1 MEEIISSHEKDQLS
15 IQNEIIGQYQ
25 CSWPWKPS
33 FQHCAIRVNLPI
45 RLSSLS
51 NIIYFELEIVRKADA
66 TGIGLA
72 SEYFPL
78 CEKMPGWDE
87 HSFGIHSDDGKVFL
101 HQGNGE
107 PFCEPWNEDSIIV
120 GLGVDRNGTV
130 FFTKNGKFIKN
141 VVKLLLDYSLL
152 LYPTIG
158 ISDKTGKAAIIKL
171 ILEPPFL
178 FSFSDL
184 PPEES
189 TSYQYIATW
198 GHGNQGKLG
207 HGEKRSEAT
216 LRFIQSNISFV
227 SVSAGHDHSLA
238 ISTSGHIYSW
248 GSNARGQLGQGYDL
262 QDILTPT
269 LVPTNERFIQVSAG
283 YSHSLALSETKELYS
298 WGSDDNGALGLKD
311 KTFSF
316 TPQKID
322 CLSQDFQS
330 VSAGTFCSAAITDT
344 GLFIWGKWK
353 KPTYEPKNIFNGKL
367 QQLAVGNSYGISLS
381 DKGILYYWNDDEKL
395 KLLDDVSHLKFK
407 DISANYHHFAA
418 LTEDG
423 SACYDWTY
431 GQLDSFQ
438 LTYKES
444 RGRLNILK
452 EENGGHFVKIST
464 GWQHLLLL
472 ADTGDIY
479 STGRR
484 EFSGHPGA
492 TIPITSA
499 KKIPGFSDLVF
510 TNISAGTEHNI
521 VLFRNITLPWIFP
534 TDLLTHSTWEAIGIG
549 HNPPKK
555 LQLPCPHLFKT
566 PETNEYKRA
575 ESIFLNTLNGKGY
588 KINKIFVVQNE
599 AVETA
604 FNSEIQ
610 KLSQKWIHSSH
621 LFKKEDWKESHTSK
635 RQKVMDRFNQ
645 YCNQFDWNKKRD
657 IKIIPVVHG
666 TNESAVWGICNSGF
680 SSLALLNEGF
690 YGRGIY
696 FTSHIPYAASYS
708 KQDTEYIFIISFIIP
723 GNVFPVVEDPNGEE
737 SLKGKP
743 NKVGYQS
750 HYVSINKE
758 GFPPEDPKKAEYDEF
773 VIFQESQV
781 LPRYVVYATF
791 DKEVE
796 PNTLPDQITFPNI
809 FTRHS
814 LQSLLAQ
821 IQEISENPTIK
832 SQISPSELQMI
843 TNSMKKSL
851 SWLSLHPNQQKCN
864 QPFQLLKKPT
874 EIINKI
880 LLMQEQTQE
889 EIPQQEKNIDTPN
902 DSHFVVNTKEQS
914 ISQLQETIQHLHN
927 ENTELKKELLA
938 WKLRYEKLEAKM
950 KRNKKDSLST
960 SQNPLLDF
968 ILHQLPK

>member
-1 MEEIISSHEKDQLS
+1 M
-15 IQNEIIGQYQ
+15 
-25 CSWPWKPS
+25 
-33 FQHCAIRVNLPI
+33 
-45 RLSSLS
+45 
-51 NIIYFELEIVRKADA
+51 
-66 TGIGLA
+66 
-72 SEYFPL
+72 
-78 CEKMPGWDE
+78 
-87 HSFGIHSDDGKVFL
+87 
-101 HQGNGE
+101 
-107 PFCEPWNEDSIIV
+107 
-120 GLGVDRNGTV
+120 
-130 FFTKNGKFIKN
+130 
-141 VVKLLLDYSLL
+141 
-152 LYPTIG
+152 
-158 ISDKTGKAAIIKL
+158 
-171 ILEPPFL
+171 
-178 FSFSDL
+178 
-184 PPEES
+184 
-189 TSYQYIATW
+189 
-198 GHGNQGKLG
+198 
-207 HGEKRSEAT
+207 
-216 LRFIQSNISFV
+216 
-227 SVSAGHDHSLA
+227 
-238 ISTSGHIYSW
+238 
-248 GSNARGQLGQGYDL
+248 
-262 QDILTPT
+262 
-269 LVPTNERFIQVSAG
+269 
-283 YSHSLALSETKELYS
+283 
-298 WGSDDNGALGLKD
+298 
-311 KTFSF
+311 
-316 TPQKID
+316 
-322 CLSQDFQS
+322 
-330 VSAGTFCSAAITDT
+330 
-344 GLFIWGKWK
+344 
-353 KPTYEPKNIFNGKL
+353 
-367 QQLAVGNSYGISLS
+367 
-381 DKGILYYWNDDEKL
+381 
-395 KLLDDVSHLKFK
+395 
-407 DISANYHHFAA
+407 
-418 LTEDG
+418 
-423 SACYDWTY
+423 
-431 GQLDSFQ
+431 
-438 LTYKES
+438 
-444 RGRLNILK
+444 
-452 EENGGHFVKIST
+452 
-464 GWQHLLLL
+464 
-472 ADTGDIY
+472 
-479 STGRR
+479 
-484 EFSGHPGA
+484 
-492 TIPITSA
+492 
-499 KKIPGFSDLVF
+499 
-510 TNISAGTEHNI
+510 
-521 VLFRNITLPWIFP
+521 
-534 TDLLTHSTWEAIGIG
+534 
-549 HNPPKK
+549 
-555 LQLPCPHLFKT
+555 
-566 PETNEYKRA
+566 
-575 ESIFLNTLNGKGY
+575 
-588 KINKIFVVQNE
+588 
-599 AVETA
+599 ETA

-750 HYVSINKE
+750 HYVSVNKE